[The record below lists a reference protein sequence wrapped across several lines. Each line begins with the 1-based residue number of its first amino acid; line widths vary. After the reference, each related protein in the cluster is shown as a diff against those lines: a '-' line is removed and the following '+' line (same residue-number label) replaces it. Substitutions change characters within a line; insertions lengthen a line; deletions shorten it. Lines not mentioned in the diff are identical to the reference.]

1 MVVIVIM
8 IVIIVIIFCIIGDM
22 LCVVCRYI
30 VHPDNRLTLRA
41 QVEIKAGEE
50 VSMCSVA
57 LSMYYYRCS
66 IPR

>member
-1 MVVIVIM
+1 M
-8 IVIIVIIFCIIGDM
+8 
-22 LCVVCRYI
+22 CRYI

-50 VSMCSVA
+50 VSMIVSCQ
-57 LSMYYYRCS
+57 CNINID

>member
-1 MVVIVIM
+1 MIVIM

-50 VSMCSVA
+50 VTFNIVLLM
-57 LSMYYYRCS
+57 
-66 IPR
+66 